1 MSKHV
6 IQIRAIESTLELD
19 VSKLES
25 AQKIVVNF
33 GSGIYGEPSREI
45 IISDEQLAARFVTM
59 SQEAYDALQTKDP
72 ATYYLT
78 YEDE

>member
-19 VSKLES
+19 VSKLAE

-45 IISDEQLAARFVTM
+45 VITDEQLAARFITL
-59 SQEAYDALQTKDP
+59 SQEAYDALPDKDP
-72 ATYYLT
+72 RAYYFT
-78 YEDE
+78 YED

>member
-1 MSKHV
+1 MSKRK

-45 IISDEQLAARFVTM
+45 VINDEQLAARFITL
-59 SQEAYDALQTKDP
+59 SQEAYDALTDKDP
-72 ATYYLT
+72 RAFYFT
-78 YEDE
+78 YED

>member
-19 VSKLES
+19 VSKLAE

-33 GSGIYGEPSREI
+33 GSGLYGEPSREI
-45 IISDEQLAARFVTM
+45 VINDEQLAARFITL
-59 SQEAYDALQTKDP
+59 SQEAYDALTDKDP
-72 ATYYLT
+72 RAFYFT
-78 YEDE
+78 YED

>member
-19 VSKLES
+19 VSKLAE

-33 GSGIYGEPSREI
+33 GSGLYGEPSREI
-45 IISDEQLAARFVTM
+45 IVNDEQVAARFVVM
-59 SQEAYDALQTKDP
+59 SEAAYNALPEKDP
-72 ATYYLT
+72 RTFYFL
-78 YEDE
+78 YEE